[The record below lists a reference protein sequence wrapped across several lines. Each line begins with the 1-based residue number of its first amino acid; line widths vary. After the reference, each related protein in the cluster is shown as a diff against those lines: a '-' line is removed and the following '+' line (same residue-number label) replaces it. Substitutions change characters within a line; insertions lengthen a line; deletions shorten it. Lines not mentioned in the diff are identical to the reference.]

1 MPMAIDHERLTEL
14 FTEAMDLS
22 RKEQAELVMN
32 LGHEDP
38 ELAKEL
44 AALLSADD
52 EIVTALRTAGLK
64 PDDASAG
71 LRINTV
77 PAASLG
83 IPGYRML
90 GGTLGSGGMGVVYD
104 AEHVDSKRRVA
115 IKVLH
120 VAAPEAHARFLAE
133 AQIMKRLA
141 HPGIASALDSGEA
154 NGHPYIVMEHVDG
167 ETLDRFVAAHAPA
180 LGTKLAVFAQICDA
194 VAHAHGH
201 GVIHRDLKPRN
212 VLVRRLG
219 GVAIC
224 DFGIAREATSTR
236 TQQGDFLGTLTYMAP
251 EQALGKTSEID
262 ARTDIYSLGVILYE
276 LVAGKPPLVLTG
288 MHTAPAV
295 RKIATEAPPPL
306 ASGDAALD
314 ALVHRALAKQKP
326 DRVASAA
333 ELAAAVRAL
342 PSR

>member
-52 EIVTALRTAGLK
+52 EIVSALRTAGLK

-115 IKVLH
+115 MMLTVETAI
-120 VAAPEAHARFLAE
+120 EARP
-133 AQIMKRLA
+133 M
-141 HPGIASALDSGEA
+141 ASSS
-154 NGHPYIVMEHVDG
+154 V
-167 ETLDRFVAAHAPA
+167 
-180 LGTKLAVFAQICDA
+180 
-194 VAHAHGH
+194 
-201 GVIHRDLKPRN
+201 
-212 VLVRRLG
+212 
-219 GVAIC
+219 
-224 DFGIAREATSTR
+224 ATSSR
-236 TQQGDFLGTLTYMAP
+236 L
-251 EQALGKTSEID
+251 
-262 ARTDIYSLGVILYE
+262 
-276 LVAGKPPLVLTG
+276 
-288 MHTAPAV
+288 
-295 RKIATEAPPPL
+295 
-306 ASGDAALD
+306 
-314 ALVHRALAKQKP
+314 P
-326 DRVASAA
+326 DR
-333 ELAAAVRAL
+333 
-342 PSR
+342 